1 MSKFSK
7 IATATA
13 LLLSAATSQA
23 ITVVY
28 TFNSTAVSAFGSAP
42 FGTVSLTESGSNI
55 DVEVKLRSD
64 MNFVTTGGHT
74 LFAFNAANTAVTDI
88 INISDATPR
97 AGEYAAFKTGSGG
110 YDAVNPPFGT
120 FLYGIECVLCKNG
133 AGDKQAGPL
142 RFTVK
147 DAALID
153 FANQSDGGIA
163 AYFSADVITGVNTG
177 AVGATGQGV
186 PVTPVPEPETYAL
199 MLAGLGVMGFIARR
213 RKQQA

>member
-13 LLLSAATSQA
+13 LLLSAAASQA

-28 TFNSTAVSAFGSAP
+28 TFNSTAVGAFGSAP

-74 LFAFNAANTAVTDI
+74 LFAFNAANTVASDI
-88 INISDATPR
+88 INIADATPR
-97 AGEYAAFKTGSGG
+97 TGEYTAFKSGTDG
-110 YDAVNPPFGT
+110 YNAVNPPFGS
-120 FLYGIECVLCKNG
+120 FLFGIECNLCKNG
-133 AGDKQAGPL
+133 SGDQQADPL
-142 RFTVK
+142 KFTVINA
-147 DAALID
+147 DLGD
-153 FANQSDGGIA
+153 FANKSVDGNFA
-163 AYFSADVITGVNTG
+163 AYFSADVITGSSTG

-186 PVTPVPEPETYAL
+186 VTVVPEPETYAL

-213 RKQQA
+213 RKQHA